1 MQITGQLLFKLVKI
15 QWGYKIN
22 LKFNTF
28 RLNFV
33 FYGITCE
40 NYRRELIK
48 IFKFSLG
55 KSKPNVQTSTIHL
68 NYLPTRIK
76 TETRVEIKGYYTF
89 LTSANKKKKDQV
101 VWDHRAIR
109 CRVRYFIS
117 KKKSFKQHSI
127 VCSIFISIFF
137 NLIM

>member
-1 MQITGQLLFKLVKI
+1 M
-15 QWGYKIN
+15 
-22 LKFNTF
+22 KFDIF

-101 VWDHRAIR
+101 V
-109 CRVRYFIS
+109 
-117 KKKSFKQHSI
+117 
-127 VCSIFISIFF
+127 
-137 NLIM
+137 